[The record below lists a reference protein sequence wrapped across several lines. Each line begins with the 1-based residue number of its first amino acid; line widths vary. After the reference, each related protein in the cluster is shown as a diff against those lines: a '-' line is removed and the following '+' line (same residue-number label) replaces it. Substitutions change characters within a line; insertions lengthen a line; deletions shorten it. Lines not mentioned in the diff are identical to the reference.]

1 MNGKTLVHPYNGTP
15 LSNQSINQSGTNYGH
30 FQQESERY
38 YAAAERNQFQ
48 KVTYFH
54 VTFWKSKS
62 KTITT
67 VLLLVMENR
76 PDCQKLL
83 VGIGFDYKGTTPRF
97 WG

>member
-1 MNGKTLVHPYNGTP
+1 MEHH
-15 LSNQSINQSGTNYGH
+15 SAINPSGTNYGH

-38 YAAAERNQFQ
+38 YAAAERSQFQ

-76 PDCQKLL
+76 SDCQKLL
-83 VGIGFDYKGTTPRF
+83 VGRGFDYKGTTPRF